1 MPNMPRRGVK
11 LSTGQVDC
19 ALSLFW
25 DYGPRSRGMYKH
37 LEKKRKR
44 KKRRKCMPTMRLLL
58 SDKEWDIV
66 GLRLAKS
73 NSDYIVE
80 TLLGRM
86 LSSKTFRVVSTSLIL
101 PCLAH
106 TVGFLVLQ
114 IHQRVTGRAYD
125 IMQIPGT
132 MKPFR
137 CDPFHFYALSDFH
150 LNGIHAYVNSA
161 ASPVVLDFIRRNCPK
176 PLIHPLY
183 CIYVRTFLG
192 VGFIGS
198 TTTESLLGLSGVHQ
212 PFTLLNYMRHGWLG
226 QTLQTLT
233 FGGRDL
239 GLFGTL
245 IKLSIILRG
254 LATVTQGV
262 YEFTGFVSDQF
273 SRNMETDITETRST
287 VIKKA
292 ESNPKSLPALRVIQD
307 WLSSWIE
314 KYSRLEKKAGA
325 TLRNYMFQA
334 RLAFIISLM

>member
-1 MPNMPRRGVK
+1 MENEPAVCRICLEEESNFQLGK
-11 LSTGQVDC
+11 LIVPCLCSGTMAWNVLTLGEEKETEKAQEVYAHNAATFIGQ
-19 ALSLFW
+19 
-25 DYGPRSRGMYKH
+25 
-37 LEKKRKR
+37 E
-44 KKRRKCMPTMRLLL
+44 
-58 SDKEWDIV
+58 V
-66 GLRLAKS
+66 G
-73 NSDYIVE
+73 YQ

-86 LSSKTFRVVSTSLIL
+86 LSSKTFRIVSTSLIL

-150 LNGIHAYVNSA
+150 LNGIHTYVNSA
-161 ASPVVLDFIRRNCPK
+161 ASPVVLDFIRRHCPK

-183 CIYVRTFLG
+183 CIYARTFLG

-307 WLSSWIE
+307 WLSRWIE